1 MDREA
6 VKKLESFLKKVKK
19 RFNPI
24 LIILFGSRARDD
36 YLEDS
41 DYDLLIVSEKFKG
54 KNVLKRM
61 EELYELLDEPIE
73 VDLIPL
79 TPEEFE
85 KRKKGINIVS
95 QAVKEGI
102 EIKI

>member
-6 VKKLESFLKKVKK
+6 IKKLENFLKKVKEK
-19 RFNPI
+19 FNPK

-36 YLEDS
+36 YLIDS

-54 KNVLKRM
+54 KNILKRM

-85 KRKKGINIVS
+85 KRKK
-95 QAVKEGI
+95 E
-102 EIKI
+102 

>member
-6 VKKLESFLKKVKK
+6 IKKLESFLKKVKK
-19 RFNPI
+19 KFNPK
-24 LIILFGSRARDD
+24 LVILFGSRARDD

-41 DYDLLIVSEKFKG
+41 DYDLLIVSEEFKG
-54 KNVLKRM
+54 KNILKRM

-79 TPEEFE
+79 TPEEFK

-102 EIKI
+102 KIKV